1 MGIQALVLALFALA
15 VGALAPIQMA
25 ANAQLAKGVTGAVA
39 ATIISFSAG
48 WFFLI
53 AINAVGFRQFPSVSD
68 IVRTPVYLLL

>member
-25 ANAQLAKGVTGAVA
+25 ANAQLAKGGAVA